1 MRERGREERGEERW
15 IGRERRREGRKEKG
29 REDKRKKY
37 LFREEGMEINAG
49 GLHKGRQI

>member
-1 MRERGREERGEERW
+1 MDRKRKEKE
-15 IGRERRREGRKEKG
+15 RKEKG